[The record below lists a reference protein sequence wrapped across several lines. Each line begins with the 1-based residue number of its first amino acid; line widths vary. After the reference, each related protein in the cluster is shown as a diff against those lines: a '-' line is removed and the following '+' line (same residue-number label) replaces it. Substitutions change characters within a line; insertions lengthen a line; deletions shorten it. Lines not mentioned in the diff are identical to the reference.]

1 MDTTFEFRGF
11 RSLVCVLN
19 CKLLLKENINVDKQ
33 KKILTMIMLLIVVA
47 PLLLYTVYLV
57 KQKLI
62 QHQMLESLES
72 SSLQIVSINS
82 IDFKWEKANKE
93 VIINGELFD
102 VKSFEMKDGKVILKG
117 LYDVEEKKLK
127 NNYAKLFHQKNDN
140 PSPLDKLL
148 LKFIFATAILRN
160 TIYTNWFSCFTK
172 PSYFN
177 YSQNLLTTISVVY
190 TPPPNSWFL

>member
-1 MDTTFEFRGF
+1 M
-11 RSLVCVLN
+11 
-19 CKLLLKENINVDKQ
+19 DKQ
-33 KKILTMIMLLIVVA
+33 KKILTIIMLLVVAA

-72 SSLQIVSINS
+72 SSLQTVSIKS

-102 VKSFEMKDGKVILKG
+102 VKSFEMKDGKIILKG
-117 LYDVEEKKLK
+117 LYDVEEKNLK
-127 NNYAKLFHQKNDN
+127 NSYAKLLHQKNGN
-140 PSPLDKLL
+140 PAPVDKLL
-148 LKFIFATAILRN
+148 LKFIFATAILKN
-160 TIYTNWFSCFTK
+160 TIYTNWFCSFTK

-177 YSQNLLTTISVVY
+177 YSQNLLTTISVVF
-190 TPPPNSWFL
+190 TPPPNM